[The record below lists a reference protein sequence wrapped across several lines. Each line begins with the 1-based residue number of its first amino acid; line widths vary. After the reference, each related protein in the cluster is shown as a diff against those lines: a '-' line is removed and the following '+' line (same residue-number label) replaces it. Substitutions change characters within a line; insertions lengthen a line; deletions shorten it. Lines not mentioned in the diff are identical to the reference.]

1 MELSVVL
8 VAPVA
13 ATRVNKLQHIA
24 ALARQRWFRFLVAG
38 TANTLVSQ
46 GVLLGVLPVIAATL
60 LSQLLHAGCAYL
72 TSARAVFGC
81 SGSPLRYG
89 LVVALSWLLQWQ
101 TLAGLLRAGLPR
113 VQAVALLVPV
123 LALTSYG
130 LQRRLVFQ

>member
-1 MELSVVL
+1 M
-8 VAPVA
+8 
-13 ATRVNKLQHIA
+13 A
-24 ALARQRWFRFLVAG
+24 ALARQRWFRFVVAG

-46 GVLLGVLPVIAATL
+46 GALLVLLGVLPVIAATL
-60 LSQLLHAGCAYL
+60 LSQLLHAGCGYL

-101 TLAGLLRAGLPR
+101 ALAGLLRAGLPR
-113 VQAVALLVPV
+113 GQAVALLVPV

-130 LQRRLVFQ
+130 LQRRLVFR